1 MVHTH
6 FVVGMHV
13 HVHIYMYGCHFS
25 LLPNAIDVSLT
36 QDSTEIIDAYFWMT
50 KDPQLEPGP

>member
-1 MVHTH
+1 MIHKH

-13 HVHIYMYGCHFS
+13 HVHVYGCHFS
-25 LLPNAIDVSLT
+25 ILPNAIDVSLT
-36 QDSTEIIDAYFWMT
+36 QGRTEVIDAYSWMT